1 MSFSRIFLGLAM
13 ATVVM
18 GVADA
23 AHADPPATPKVPV
36 APPAA
41 KLPRAPAAPAA
52 PTPPRNAAER
62 RSLDKAMLE
71 AMIHAVNVSRAS
83 DTSPQSTRAAQGAEN
98 AWTKVAAFYRAKA
111 AGAGVDDA
119 QRTTALARAAWADG
133 QADIFTKRLAL
144 VIGDPPANAPRTEAN
159 AGATTATPRAAQ

>member
-1 MSFSRIFLGLAM
+1 MQLQTWF
-13 ATVVM
+13 V
-18 GVADA
+18 
-23 AHADPPATPKVPV
+23 PPALVSSALMPSKPVVLIIRDGWGINPDGRARAVENGDATLLSKTPFHDY
-36 APPAA
+36 
-41 KLPRAPAAPAA
+41 LY
-52 PTPPRNAAER
+52 
-62 RSLDKAMLE
+62 
-71 AMIHAVNVSRAS
+71 